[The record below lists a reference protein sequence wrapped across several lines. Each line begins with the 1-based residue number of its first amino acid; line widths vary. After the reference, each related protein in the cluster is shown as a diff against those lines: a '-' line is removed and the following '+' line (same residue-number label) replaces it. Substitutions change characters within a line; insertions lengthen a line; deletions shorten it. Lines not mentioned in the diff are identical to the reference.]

1 MGSTEIEMHK
11 MCQEELFFFFFLRIF
26 AWFFLM
32 LLFGASQKGHVEVV
46 KLLLDEP
53 WMISLGLGVR

>member
-1 MGSTEIEMHK
+1 MGSRTEIEMHK
-11 MCQEELFFFFFLRIF
+11 MCQEESLFFLRIF

-32 LLFGASQKGHVEVV
+32 FLFGASQKGHVEVV